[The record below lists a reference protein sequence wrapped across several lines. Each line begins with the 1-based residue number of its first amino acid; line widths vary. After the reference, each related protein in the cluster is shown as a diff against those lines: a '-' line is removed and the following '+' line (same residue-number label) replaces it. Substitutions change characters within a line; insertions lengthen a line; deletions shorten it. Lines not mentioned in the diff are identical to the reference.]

1 MRLSPARALAYLGL
15 AAAAAASPD
24 FCVGDASGL
33 IVALT
38 SPCPENSSPLRAV
51 GANLFDV
58 FWGAWG
64 TAGPNGTLA
73 TSLQAVR
80 DARASGIRVARAF
93 AVPFSYRDW
102 AWAAGGAA
110 RDAYWAAAAA
120 VIGEA
125 ERAGLALVLSLGHG
139 CPDSTAPCN
148 PAVIYNETYRDF
160 IINASSQTRGA
171 IRAYHADFVTRF
183 RGSRAVLMWELGN
196 E

>member
-1 MRLSPARALAYLGL
+1 MRLRSLLLVVAAT
-15 AAAAAASPD
+15 AAAAASPD
-24 FCVGDASGL
+24 FCVDDAGL
-33 IVALT
+33 VVALA
-38 SPCPENSSPLRAV
+38 SPCPANATPFRAV

-93 AVPFSYRDW
+93 AVPFSYRGW

-125 ERAGLALVLSLGHG
+125 ERAGLALVLSLGYG
-139 CPDSTAPCN
+139 CPDTAAPCN
-148 PAVIYNETYRDF
+148 PAVNYNETYRDF
-160 IINASSQTRGA
+160 IVNASSLTRGA
-171 IRAYHADFVTRF
+171 IRAYHSDFVARF